1 MAGTLFIYIF
11 VLLFCTAAT
20 YMLSPSSCIA
30 QRTSYYKKLLIPI
43 LIYTL
48 FWGMRYDV
56 GADYLAY
63 KGFYNNTPE
72 DFEFGFKMLLSIL
85 NFLGFNYISLFV
97 VTSLVSI
104 VSVYI
109 VAKYEDRRFGCYAIF
124 FFFTTSI
131 VFFFQNGIRQ
141 AMALSVFWILVSRID
156 KYSIVK
162 LVFLAILSYSFHKS
176 AIFPIAVVLIVYL
189 MPRIKINKYV
199 LIALVLLS
207 TFSGSILFD
216 KIAEQMKGLFELMD
230 YSRQA
235 DNLEI
240 YEKKV
245 ELGSGFGLILKTIVN
260 VVIIY
265 NQDLFFS
272 DKEKTVP
279 YLFYLT
285 FVIGVLIEPIV
296 SSNMLAKRLNLYF
309 YYSQFF
315 VYAYFCVK
323 MAKEKKGICNVQ
335 SLFVVVAYF
344 MLFVAAILSNSNYCV
359 PYKLVEL

>member
-1 MAGTLFIYIF
+1 
-11 VLLFCTAAT
+11 
-20 YMLSPSSCIA
+20 
-30 QRTSYYKKLLIPI
+30 
-43 LIYTL
+43 
-48 FWGMRYDV
+48 
-56 GADYLAY
+56 
-63 KGFYNNTPE
+63 
-72 DFEFGFKMLLSIL
+72 
-85 NFLGFNYISLFV
+85 
-97 VTSLVSI
+97 
-104 VSVYI
+104 
-109 VAKYEDRRFGCYAIF
+109 
-124 FFFTTSI
+124 
-131 VFFFQNGIRQ
+131 
-141 AMALSVFWILVSRID
+141 
-156 KYSIVK
+156 
-162 LVFLAILSYSFHKS
+162 
-176 AIFPIAVVLIVYL
+176 

-230 YSRQA
+230 YSRQS

-323 MAKEKKGICNVQ
+323 MAKGKKGICNVQ

-344 MLFVAAILSNSNYCV
+344 MFFVAAILSNSNYCG
-359 PYKLVEL
+359 PYKFVEL